1 MPKAYVIVD
10 MDVTDPDAYE
20 KYKAAAGPAVVE
32 YGGTYIVRGGAI
44 EVLEGDRVPKRTVI
58 LEFPDVASGRAWYHS
73 PEYTAARELR
83 AGAAT
88 GSLILVEGV

>member
-10 MDVTDPDAYE
+10 IDVTDPDAYD
-20 KYKAAAGPAVVE
+20 KYKAAAAPAVVE
-32 YGGTYIVRGGAI
+32 FGGTYIVRGGAT

-58 LEFPDVASGRAWYHS
+58 LEFPDAAAARGWYHS
-73 PEYTAARELR
+73 PEYTAARKLR
-83 AGAAT
+83 ADAAT